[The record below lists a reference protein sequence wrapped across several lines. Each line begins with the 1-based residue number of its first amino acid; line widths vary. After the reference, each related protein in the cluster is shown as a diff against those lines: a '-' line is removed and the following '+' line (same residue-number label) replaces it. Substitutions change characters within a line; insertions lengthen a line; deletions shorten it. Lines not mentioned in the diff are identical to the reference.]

1 MTKTNRMLFAAL
13 LVLVMVF
20 AAACSGKDAGKGGKE
35 TAPTAAAGN
44 DTQSTEPGITEPAVE
59 ELQPVLDVVGTVLY
73 DQDGVKITV
82 TDYNPDL
89 SYGPKFYVSIANN
102 TDRVVRVSTELLSV
116 NGYMMNDGVNLYKD
130 LAAGTEEEDYILLSN
145 EFMGR
150 CGIKQLSNMAFY
162 VYVLDP
168 ETNVPLSEPQL
179 VTLDVTARC
188 NQTVDTT
195 GQELYNKDGIR
206 IIFKGVD
213 SDELYEGAV
222 YFLIEN
228 NSGENISVYTNTIAL
243 NGVSVDNIFWTD
255 VRDGAVALECFYL
268 EYLSDYELE
277 SLAQIETVTVK
288 FQLINFETMD
298 GIDTCDYVT
307 INVE

>member
-1 MTKTNRMLFAAL
+1 MTKTNRMLLAAL

-20 AAACSGKDAGKGGKE
+20 TAACTGKDAN
-35 TAPTAAAGN
+35 TTTTTAATGN
-44 DTQSTEPGITEPAVE
+44 DTQSTQPGITEPAAE

-73 DQDGVKITV
+73 DRDGVRITV

-89 SYGPKFYVSIANN
+89 SYGPKFYVSIANS

-116 NGYMMNDGVNLYKD
+116 NGYMINDGVNLYKD
-130 LAAGTEEEDYILLSN
+130 VAADTEEEDYILLSN

-150 CGIKQLSNMAFY
+150 CGIRQLCNIAFY

-179 VTLDVTARC
+179 VTLDVTAQC

-228 NSGENISVYTNTIAL
+228 NSGENISVYTNTITL
-243 NGVSVDNIFWTD
+243 NSVTVDNILWTD
-255 VRDGAVALECFYL
+255 VRDGTAALDCFYL

-288 FQLINFETMD
+288 FQLIDFDTMD

-307 INVE
+307 INVK